1 MKRLIGIFIFLLICV
16 SSPVYADNKD
26 LVQYIGDSYTQGY
39 SKDGPITGDDLWYVH
54 ASQKAG
60 VDYTQA
66 SQGGV
71 GFVAKS
77 YGQTFDDLLEKG
89 TGKNAKYV
97 VIAGGYNDMYYSY
110 DTIKN
115 KVYDTVKKAQTLYPQ
130 AQVLVAMTGD
140 SIENRSRFTQVIE
153 AYKDGTKQAGGT
165 YITNSEY
172 ALNGNKDYFSSD
184 GFHPNKYGHYSI
196 GETIG
201 GYLMKCEDVKVN
213 TYASTI
219 TIGAGTY
226 ATQYGHFIDV
236 TGVYHNYYMVDG
248 IVDQSITGA
257 IEYEGEYY
265 KVDSG
270 KIDTSYN
277 GPWTCGKTTYY
288 LVNGHTNKNMT
299 GIVKYGND
307 WYFVNNSIVLTG
319 DTLIYYNG

>member
-1 MKRLIGIFIFLLICV
+1 M
-16 SSPVYADNKD
+16 
-26 LVQYIGDSYTQGY
+26 
-39 SKDGPITGDDLWYVH
+39 ITGDDLWYVH
-54 ASQKAG
+54 ASKKAG

-66 SQGGV
+66 SHGGV

-77 YGQTFDDLLEKG
+77 YGQAFDDLLEEG
-89 TGKNAKYV
+89 TGRNAKYV
-97 VIAGGYNDMYYSY
+97 VIA
-110 DTIKN
+110 
-115 KVYDTVKKAQTLYPQ
+115 
-130 AQVLVAMTGD
+130 
-140 SIENRSRFTQVIE
+140 
-153 AYKDGTKQAGGT
+153 
-165 YITNSEY
+165 
-172 ALNGNKDYFSSD
+172 
-184 GFHPNKYGHYSI
+184 
-196 GETIG
+196 G
-201 GYLMKCEDVKVN
+201 GYLMKCEDVKVD

-248 IVDQSITGA
+248 VVDQSVTGA

-288 LVNGHTNKNMT
+288 LVNGHINKNMT

-307 WYFVNNSIVLTG
+307 RYFVNNGIVLTS
-319 DTLIYYNG
+319 DTLIYYNGQWHCIHNGKIGDTYTGLVDFGGKTYYVVNGTVNTSINGLTYINGEWCSGYEL